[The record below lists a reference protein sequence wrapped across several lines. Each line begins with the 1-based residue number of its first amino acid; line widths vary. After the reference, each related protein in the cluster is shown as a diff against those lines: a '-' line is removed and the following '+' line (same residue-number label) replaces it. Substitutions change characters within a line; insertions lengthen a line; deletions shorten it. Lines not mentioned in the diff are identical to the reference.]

1 MTKEQIEKLT
11 DLEPYRK
18 LKNKEMD
25 FLKEIKKQLPN
36 IETFLQELLKLKE
49 DLQLKLTNV
58 QCKMKSIKKLYRSID
73 YVEFYIIEGKEKE
86 LKKYPKDVIKEWF
99 DLEHC
104 EFYLENQLKYIN
116 EAIKVY
122 TDFTKELSLENFN
135 GILLKLCCLLGE

>member
-1 MTKEQIEKLT
+1 MFFIITKEQIEKLT

-73 YVEFYIIEGKEKE
+73 YVEFYIIEV
-86 LKKYPKDVIKEWF
+86 KKK
-99 DLEHC
+99 
-104 EFYLENQLKYIN
+104 
-116 EAIKVY
+116 
-122 TDFTKELSLENFN
+122 S
-135 GILLKLCCLLGE
+135 